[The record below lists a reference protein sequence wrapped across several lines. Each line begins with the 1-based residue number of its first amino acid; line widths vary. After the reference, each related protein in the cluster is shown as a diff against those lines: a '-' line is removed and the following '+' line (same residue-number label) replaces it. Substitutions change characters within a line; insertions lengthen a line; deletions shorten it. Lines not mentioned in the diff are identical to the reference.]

1 MPRRSK
7 LETPDVTKDI
17 LGQLL
22 SSTPE
27 GVLALLAVMLDRQG
41 KINIDEVKYA
51 LDFFDENIPYPFVC
65 TKDGINRY
73 SEVIDLLRKGEAV
86 VISGCKL
93 TNIRKS
99 LRRAGIKVDAIK
111 LGRRYYLL
119 IPKVVEGEQRGE
131 QDTRGA

>member
-1 MPRRSK
+1 MPKHSN
-7 LETPDVTKDI
+7 LETQDVTRDI

-22 SSTPE
+22 SLTPE
-27 GVLALLAVMLDRQG
+27 GILALLAVMLDRQG

-65 TKDGINRY
+65 TKEGINRY
-73 SEVIDLLRKGEAV
+73 DEVIGLLRKGETV

-93 TNIRKS
+93 TNIRKA
-99 LRRAGIKVDAIK
+99 LKRAGIKIDAIK

-119 IPKVVEGEQRGE
+119 RPKVISNEQRGE

>member
-1 MPRRSK
+1 MSK
-7 LETPDVTKDI
+7 HGKLGTPDITKDV

-51 LDFFDENIPYPFVC
+51 LNFFDEQIPYPFVC
-65 TKDGINRY
+65 AEGGINRY
-73 SEVIDLLRKGEAV
+73 NEVIDILRKGEAV
-86 VISGCKL
+86 AISGCRL
-93 TNIRKS
+93 TNIRKA
-99 LRRAGIKVDAIK
+99 LRRAGIKIDAIE

-119 IPKVVEGEQRGE
+119 KPKVVSSEQRGE
-131 QDTRGA
+131 